1 MTEQMRVPVD
11 FYLAATD
18 RALLDEVAAR
28 VGIAPEEVVEILVGF
43 GLRELER
50 GNEEL
55 NRAVRTSRD
64 G

>member
-1 MTEQMRVPVD
+1 MAEETRVWVD
-11 FYLAATD
+11 FYLAASE
-18 RALLDEVAAR
+18 RAMLDEVAER

-43 GLRELER
+43 GLRELQR